1 MWHHD
6 RHDILEELE
15 ILDFYH
21 GDKACPQGTVIY
33 YDKAAKSPPLSQ
45 GPFSLPTEYPVQLD
59 MHANHWINKVPK

>member
-6 RHDILEELE
+6 RDDILEELE

-21 GDKACPQGTVIY
+21 GDKACPQETVIH

-45 GPFSLPTEYPVQLD
+45 GPYSILSTHRVSSAVRY
-59 MHANHWINKVPK
+59 AY